1 MMTEFIGFLIII
13 GALITVL
20 IRRQTHSKRSEED
33 VFDGSEQL
41 REQLEV
47 TGDQIIRRVEAEVDA
62 LETLLAKADAKILLL
77 DEKLLKLEQMQAD
90 AMPVAAR
97 PKALGNTFAALF
109 DQALERDAFAANPM
123 EDSVEIAEIK
133 TVAVGADVPE
143 KIVEEKIIPPRT
155 REVFLLIEQGFS
167 ADEISKKTGLGKG
180 AIDLIAEMHKSSN
193 G

>member
-20 IRRQTHSKRSEED
+20 IRRQTSSKHSEED
-33 VFDGSEQL
+33 VFGGSEQL
-41 REQLEV
+41 RAQLEA

-123 EDSVEIAEIK
+123 EDSPEIAEIK
-133 TVAVGADVPE
+133 TVAAGADVPE

>member
-97 PKALGNTFAALF
+97 PKALGNTFAPLF

-123 EDSVEIAEIK
+123 EDSPEIAEIK
-133 TVAVGADVPE
+133 TVAAGADVPE

-155 REVFLLIEQGFS
+155 REVFLLIGLGFS

>member
-62 LETLLAKADAKILLL
+62 LETLLAKADAAK
-77 DEKLLKLEQMQAD
+77 
-90 AMPVAAR
+90 
-97 PKALGNTFAALF
+97 
-109 DQALERDAFAANPM
+109 
-123 EDSVEIAEIK
+123 
-133 TVAVGADVPE
+133 
-143 KIVEEKIIPPRT
+143 
-155 REVFLLIEQGFS
+155 
-167 ADEISKKTGLGKG
+167 
-180 AIDLIAEMHKSSN
+180 H
-193 G
+193 